1 VNKINLT
8 KNEIIKNLSIKTG
21 FSVQLSKKII
31 TNLLNILSL
40 IIKNNALKLKG
51 IGSFKLIK
59 KKERIGRNP
68 KTRKEYI
75 ISARNSV
82 SFISSK
88 KLLNLLNKN
97 K

>member
-1 VNKINLT
+1 MNKNNLT

-21 FSVQLSKKII
+21 FSEQLSKEII
-31 TNLLNILSL
+31 TNLLNILIP
-40 IIKNNALKLKG
+40 IIKNDGLKLKG
-51 IGSFKLIK
+51 IGSFKVIK
-59 KKERIGRNP
+59 KKKRIGRNP
-68 KTRKEYI
+68 KTKEEHI

-82 SFISSK
+82 SFIASK

>member
-1 VNKINLT
+1 MNKINLT

-21 FSVQLSKKII
+21 FSAQLSKKII

-40 IIKNNALKLKG
+40 IIKNNGLKLKG